1 MSNTKNYQVLSGSAL
16 KVIAMVSMLID
27 HTAAY
32 VLSGYQWARTPFFV
46 IGSHSLSVYRM
57 MRIMGR
63 IAFPIFCF
71 LLVEGFI
78 YTSNR
83 IRYGRN
89 LLIFAVISEMP
100 WNLVHAD
107 CLFYKGQNVFF
118 TLFLGYAALCVIE
131 KYKDCRKKQLIG
143 LLIGLLIA
151 ILLRADYGVSGYGFI
166 IMLYALKDSRII
178 RAIVGSCFLSNPYY
192 AGIAFMPIALYNGKR
207 GFIKGKISKYAFYA
221 FYPVHMLVLY
231 VVRTVLIM
239 G

>member
-1 MSNTKNYQVLSGSAL
+1 MSDRKNYQVLSGSEL

-32 VLSGYQWARTPFFV
+32 VLSRYQWAKTPFLV

-78 YTSNR
+78 HTSNR
-83 IRYGRN
+83 KRYGRN
-89 LLIFAVISEMP
+89 LLIFALISEIP

-107 CLFYKGQNVFF
+107 SLFYKGQNVFF
-118 TLFLGYAALCVIE
+118 TLFLGYAALCIIE
-131 KYKDCRKKQLIG
+131 KYKDCREKQLIG
-143 LLIGLLIA
+143 LLIGLFIA
-151 ILLRADYGVSGYGFI
+151 ILLHADYGVSGYGFI
-166 IMLYALKDSRII
+166 IMLYALKDNKII

-192 AGIAFMPIALYNGKR
+192 AGIAFIPIALYNGKR

-231 VVRTVLIM
+231 AVRTVLIM